1 MIKDLSLFSEKDK
14 NNRKIVLKYI
24 KDSPNNL

>member
-1 MIKDLSLFSEKDK
+1 MKIDG

-24 KDSPNNL
+24 LCYYKIKIYNFVLK